1 MNTDTQK
8 RLAVLIDADN
18 SQPAIMEG
26 LLEEVANYGI
36 ASIKR
41 IYGDWSSDAMRG
53 WKNILLD
60 YSIQPVQQYPYTRG
74 KNATDMKMLIDA
86 MDILYSERMDGF
98 CLVSSDSDF
107 TPLAQRIRQEG
118 LTVFG
123 FGEQKTPKA
132 FVRACDRFIYNDIL
146 RQQQA
151 PQDSKEP
158 AAPATATTKKLNAN
172 DLKQDTR
179 LVNMIRYGI
188 EDAAD
193 DTGWASLGV
202 VGQKVANSNPD
213 FDPRNV
219 GYKKLGELIRAM
231 QLFEIDERPM
241 ENSPAHNIYIR
252 DKKRSR

>member
-1 MNTDTQK
+1 MNTDLQK

-18 SQPAIMEG
+18 SQPSIMEG

-41 IYGDWSSDAMRG
+41 IYGDWSSDNMRG
-53 WKNILLD
+53 WKSILLD
-60 YSIQPVQQYPYTRG
+60 YSLQPMQQYPYTKG
-74 KNATDMKMLIDA
+74 KNASDMAMIIDA
-86 MDILYSERMDGF
+86 MDILYSEKMDGF

-118 LTVFG
+118 FTVYG

-132 FVRACDRFIYNDIL
+132 FVRACDRFIYTEVL
-146 RQQQA
+146 RKG
-151 PQDSKEP
+151 SKEETRSE
-158 AAPATATTKKLNAN
+158 APAERRKSISTK
-172 DLKQDTR
+172 DLKQDTH
-179 LVNMIRYGI
+179 LVTLVRNAV
-188 EDAAD
+188 EDSAD

-202 VGQKVANSNPD
+202 VGQNMSNRAAD
-213 FDPRNV
+213 FDPRNY

-231 QLFEIDERPM
+231 QLFEVDERGM

-252 DKKRSR
+252 DKRKRSR

>member
-1 MNTDTQK
+1 MTDNQM

-41 IYGDWSSDAMRG
+41 IYGDWSSDSMRG
-53 WKNILLD
+53 WKEILLD
-60 YSIQPVQQYPYTRG
+60 YSVQPVQQYPYTKG
-74 KNATDMKMLIDA
+74 KNATDMKMIIDA
-86 MDILYSERMDGF
+86 MDILYSEKMDGF

-107 TPLAQRIRQEG
+107 TPLAQRVRQQG

-132 FVRACDRFIYNDIL
+132 FVRACDRFIYNDVL
-146 RQQQA
+146 RRQQA
-151 PQDSKEP
+151 PDTKDT
-158 AAPATATTKKLNAN
+158 AATTGTRRLGAKE
-172 DLKQDTR
+172 LKQDTK
-179 LVNMIRYGI
+179 LVTMVRNGI

-213 FDPRNV
+213 FDPRNY

-231 QLFEIDERPM
+231 QLFEVDERPM

-252 DKKRSR
+252 DKKRKG

>member
-1 MNTDTQK
+1 MNTDIQK

-36 ASIKR
+36 SSIKR

-74 KNATDMKMLIDA
+74 KNATDMKMIIDA

-118 LTVFG
+118 LTVYG

-132 FVRACDRFIYNDIL
+132 FVRACDRFIYNDVL
-146 RQQQA
+146 RQQTST
-151 PQDSKEP
+151 DNKE
-158 AAPATATTKKLNAN
+158 TANPPITTRRLSAN

-179 LVNMIRYGI
+179 LVTMIRNGI

-213 FDPRNV
+213 FDPRNF

-231 QLFEIDERPM
+231 QLFEVDERPM

-252 DKKRSR
+252 DRKRGR

>member
-1 MNTDTQK
+1 M

-26 LLEEVANYGI
+26 LLEEIANYGI

-41 IYGDWSSDAMRG
+41 IYGDWSSDSMRG
-53 WKNILLD
+53 WKAILLD

-132 FVRACDRFIYNDIL
+132 FVRACDRFIYNDVL
-146 RQQQA
+146 RQQSA
-151 PQDSKEP
+151 PDSKESQASP
-158 AAPATATTKKLNAN
+158 ASNRRLSTNE
-172 DLKQDTR
+172 LKQDAR
-179 LVNMIRYGI
+179 LVTMVRNGI

-213 FDPRNV
+213 FDPRNF

-231 QLFEIDERPM
+231 QLFEIDERAM

-252 DKKRSR
+252 DKKRGR

>member
-1 MNTDTQK
+1 MNTETQK

-36 ASIKR
+36 SSIKR

-74 KNATDMKMLIDA
+74 KNATDMKMIIDA

-118 LTVFG
+118 LTVYG

-132 FVRACDRFIYNDIL
+132 FVRACDRFIYNDVL
-146 RQQQA
+146 RQQTSTDNKETTNA
-151 PQDSKEP
+151 PI
-158 AAPATATTKKLNAN
+158 TTRRLSAN

-179 LVNMIRYGI
+179 LVTMIRNGI

-213 FDPRNV
+213 FDPRNF

-231 QLFEIDERPM
+231 QLFEVDERPM

-252 DKKRSR
+252 DRKRGR

>member
-1 MNTDTQK
+1 MNNEHQM

-60 YSIQPVQQYPYTRG
+60 YAIQPIQQYPYTRG

-86 MDILYSERMDGF
+86 MDILYSGKMDGF

-107 TPLAQRIRQEG
+107 TPLAQRIRQSG

-132 FVRACDRFIYNDIL
+132 FVRACDRFIYNDVL
-146 RQQQA
+146 RQQEV
-151 PQDSKEP
+151 PDSNSKEP
-158 AAPATATTKKLNAN
+158 NTTVQRKRYSSQE
-172 DLKQDTR
+172 LKQDTK
-179 LVNMIRYGI
+179 LVTMVRNGI

-193 DTGWASLGV
+193 DTGWASLGI

-213 FDPRNV
+213 FDPRNY

-231 QLFEIDERPM
+231 QLFEVDERPM

-252 DKKRSR
+252 DKKKKG

>member
-1 MNTDTQK
+1 MNTDDQM

-53 WKNILLD
+53 WKSILLD

-74 KNATDMKMLIDA
+74 KNATDMKMIIDA
-86 MDILYSERMDGF
+86 MDILYSEKMDGF

-107 TPLAQRIRQEG
+107 TPLAQRVRQQG

-132 FVRACDRFIYNDIL
+132 FVRACDRFIYNDVL
-146 RQQQA
+146 RRQQV
-151 PQDSKEP
+151 PESPDSKEVP
-158 AAPATATTKKLNAN
+158 ISSSTKRVGAKE
-172 DLKQDTR
+172 LKQDTK
-179 LVNMIRYGI
+179 LVNMIRNGI

-193 DTGWASLGV
+193 DTGWAPLGV

-213 FDPRNV
+213 FDPRNY

-231 QLFEIDERPM
+231 QLFEVDERPM

-252 DKKRSR
+252 DKKRKG

>member
-1 MNTDTQK
+1 MNGEKQK

-18 SQPAIMEG
+18 SQSSIMEG
-26 LLEEVANYGI
+26 LLEEIANYGI

-60 YSIQPVQQYPYTRG
+60 YAIQPIQQYPYTKG

-86 MDILYSERMDGF
+86 MDVLYDGKMDGF
-98 CLVSSDSDF
+98 CLVTSDSDF
-107 TPLAQRIRQEG
+107 TPLAQRIRQSG
-118 LTVFG
+118 LTVYG
-123 FGEQKTPKA
+123 FGEEKTPKA
-132 FVRACDRFIYNDIL
+132 FVRACDRFIYSEVL
-146 RQQQA
+146 RQKEA
-151 PQDSKEP
+151 EDSKEP
-158 AAPATATTKKLNAN
+158 TTSVHRKRYSSQ
-172 DLKQDTR
+172 DLKRDAK
-179 LVNMIRYGI
+179 LVNMVRNGI

-193 DTGWASLGV
+193 DTGWASLGI

-213 FDPRNV
+213 FDPRNY

-231 QLFEIDERPM
+231 QLFEVDERPM

-252 DKKRSR
+252 DKKKKG

>member
-1 MNTDTQK
+1 MNTETQK

-26 LLEEVANYGI
+26 LLEEIANYGI
-36 ASIKR
+36 SSIKR

-74 KNATDMKMLIDA
+74 KNATDMKMIIDA

-118 LTVFG
+118 LTVYG

-132 FVRACDRFIYNDIL
+132 FVRACDRFIYNDVL
-146 RQQQA
+146 RQEQST
-151 PQDSKEP
+151 DNKESSTTP
-158 AAPATATTKKLNAN
+158 TATRRLTAN
-172 DLKQDTR
+172 ELKQDTR
-179 LVNMIRYGI
+179 LVSMIRNGI

-213 FDPRNV
+213 FDPRNF

-231 QLFEIDERPM
+231 QLFEVDERPM

-252 DKKRSR
+252 DRKRGR

>member
-1 MNTDTQK
+1 MNGEKQK

-18 SQPAIMEG
+18 SQASIMEG
-26 LLEEVANYGI
+26 LLEEIANYGI
-36 ASIKR
+36 ASIRR

-60 YSIQPVQQYPYTRG
+60 YAIQPIQQYPYTKG

-86 MDILYSERMDGF
+86 MDILYDGKMDGF
-98 CLVSSDSDF
+98 CLVTSDSDF
-107 TPLAQRIRQEG
+107 TPLAQRIRQSG
-118 LTVFG
+118 LTVYG
-123 FGEQKTPKA
+123 FGEEKTPKA
-132 FVRACDRFIYNDIL
+132 FVRACDRFIYSEVL
-146 RQQQA
+146 RQKEEVEDNRGSTTA
-151 PQDSKEP
+151 PRRKRYSAQ
-158 AAPATATTKKLNAN
+158 
-172 DLKQDTR
+172 DLKQDAK
-179 LVNMIRYGI
+179 LVSMVRNGI

-193 DTGWASLGV
+193 DTGWASLGI

-213 FDPRNV
+213 FDPRNY

-252 DKKRSR
+252 DKKKK

>member
-1 MNTDTQK
+1 MNGENQK

-18 SQPAIMEG
+18 SQASIMEG

-36 ASIKR
+36 ASIRR

-60 YSIQPVQQYPYTRG
+60 YAIQPIQQYPYTKG

-86 MDILYSERMDGF
+86 MDVLYDGKMDGF
-98 CLVSSDSDF
+98 CLVTSDSDF
-107 TPLAQRIRQEG
+107 TPLAQRIRQSG
-118 LTVFG
+118 LTVYG
-123 FGEQKTPKA
+123 FGEEKTPKA
-132 FVRACDRFIYNDIL
+132 FVRACDRFIYSEVL
-146 RQQQA
+146 RQ
-151 PQDSKEP
+151 KEP
-158 AAPATATTKKLNAN
+158 EDSRGTVSAPSRKRLTAR
-172 DLKQDTR
+172 DLKQDAK
-179 LVNMIRYGI
+179 LVSMVRNGI

-193 DTGWASLGV
+193 DTGWASLGI

-213 FDPRNV
+213 FDPRNY

-231 QLFEIDERPM
+231 QLFEVDERPM

-252 DKKRSR
+252 DKKKYS

>member
-1 MNTDTQK
+1 
-8 RLAVLIDADN
+8 
-18 SQPAIMEG
+18 MEG
-26 LLEEVANYGI
+26 LLEEIANYGI

-53 WKNILLD
+53 WKAILLD

-74 KNATDMKMLIDA
+74 KNATDMKMIIDA
-86 MDILYSERMDGF
+86 MDILYSEKMDGF

-107 TPLAQRIRQEG
+107 TPLAQRVRQQG

-132 FVRACDRFIYNDIL
+132 FVRACDRFIYNDVL
-146 RQQQA
+146 RRQEA
-151 PQDSKEP
+151 PGSKETTTTS
-158 AAPATATTKKLNAN
+158 AAKRVGAK
-172 DLKQDTR
+172 DLKQDTK
-179 LVNMIRYGI
+179 LVTMVRNGI

-213 FDPRNV
+213 FDPRNY

-231 QLFEIDERPM
+231 QLFEVDERPM

-252 DKKRSR
+252 DKKRKV